1 MSKDEI
7 RAFANQKSAEICAA
21 FKADPGN
28 LAAHREQLYDLKLA
42 TADMAAKICGADSPQ
57 ELTWELAKALPE
69 YSLAGLYET
78 RASLWGIAA
87 AVIIGWIL
95 GGILAT
101 VLNFLSLGGDILRP
115 LAIFALLWA
124 SEYLAGNPR
133 ARGIVLTLF
142 GLGALSRIAASLAG
156 GAIRSFGAVRS
167 ALAGL
172 SAGAGFLRLAWL
184 WFGALLLFVFFSR
197 KVSGLNIPL
206 FQEELARQ
214 IAERLELCCFMM
226 HKLGQKQADTQVDK
240 TQQAC
245 CPRPDCPLAAAAI
258 SLLPTLEPARAAWL
272 TDVLKQAGY
281 EIHAQPGKYLIWNP
295 EEHAALY
302 DAIGLVAKGDRC
314 LILRQP
320 MQAANEIRRGLVQRV
335 ADDTQ

>member
-1 MSKDEI
+1 MSREEI
-7 RAFANQKSAEICAA
+7 KAFANQKSAEICAA
-21 FKADPGN
+21 FKADPEN
-28 LAAHREQLYDLKLA
+28 LAAQREQLYDLKLA
-42 TADMAAKICGADSPQ
+42 TSDMAAKLCGADSPQ
-57 ELTWELAKALPE
+57 ELTWDLAKALPD
-69 YSLAGLYET
+69 YSLAGLYQT
-78 RASLWGIAA
+78 RASLWGVAA

-101 VLNFLSLGGDILRP
+101 VLNFLNLGGDILRP

-124 SEYLAGNPR
+124 GEYLTGNPR

-142 GLGALSRIAASLAG
+142 GLGALSRIAAGLAG
-156 GAIRSFGAVRS
+156 GAIRGFGAVRG

-226 HKLGQKQADTQVDK
+226 QKFGQKQADTQADK
-240 TQQAC
+240 PRTC
-245 CPRPDCPLAAAAI
+245 CPRPDCPLASAAI
-258 SLLPTLEPARAAWL
+258 SLLPTLEPTRAAWL
-272 TDVLKQAGY
+272 SDVLKQAGY
-281 EIHAQPGKYLIWNP
+281 EIQAQPGKYLIWNP

-335 ADDTQ
+335 ANEAQ